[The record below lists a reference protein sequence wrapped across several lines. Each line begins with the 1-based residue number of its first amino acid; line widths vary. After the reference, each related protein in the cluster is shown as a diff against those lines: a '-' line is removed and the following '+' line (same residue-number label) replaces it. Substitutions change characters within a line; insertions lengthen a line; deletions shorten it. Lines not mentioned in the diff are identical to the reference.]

1 VRRPAVGQTADP
13 NPSRNA
19 GNLYIAFDL
28 SATKWQLAISDG
40 VAKPSDIVVD
50 RATVQS
56 AKEALVAQI
65 RAAKQR
71 FGLDPGC
78 PVHAVY
84 EAGRDGYWIARWL
97 GQLGVNCLIVDPAS
111 IAVDRKAKHAKTDAL
126 DARKLLILLCDHL
139 NGRAGLRVLQ
149 PPGATDE
156 DARELHRLA
165 QRLQKNRGQLAL
177 RVQSLLFAQ
186 GIDRAYHIGLAQEIG
201 DLRTGDG
208 RALGPTLHME
218 IAVLCRQI
226 AALDT
231 ELDALD
237 AKRAQALAAPTT
249 ATERVAS
256 QLENLVGIGP
266 IGAWMLAHEL
276 FGWRQ
281 FKNGKHLASFLG
293 LTPTPFA
300 SGAMTREQG
309 ISKAGPGPLRALMIQ
324 LAWSWLRYQPQSP
337 LAQWFNERWAKGG
350 KRSRR
355 LGIVALARK
364 LVILLWRHATTG
376 EVPDGVEFKPGDRKL
391 KVCYRQPRP
400 EASPRRRSPVRQP
413 RQTA

>member
-1 VRRPAVGQTADP
+1 MTQTATA
-13 NPSRNA
+13 SQSNA
-19 GNLYIAFDL
+19 KTRALYIAFDL
-28 SATKWQLAISDG
+28 SATKWQLALSDG

-50 RATVQS
+50 RTTVQG
-56 AKEALVAQI
+56 AKEALI
-65 RAAKQR
+65 GHIGLAKQR
-71 FGLDPGC
+71 LSLDPDC
-78 PVHAVY
+78 PTHAVY

-97 GQLGVNCLIVDPAS
+97 GQLGVNCLIIDPAS
-111 IAVDRKAKHAKTDAL
+111 IAVDRKAKHIKTDAI

-149 PPGATDE
+149 PPGPSDE

-165 QRLQKNRGQLAL
+165 QRLQKIRAQLAM

-186 GIDRAYHIGLAQEIG
+186 GVDRVYSNGLAEEVGQ
-201 DLRTGDG
+201 LRTGDG
-208 RALGPTLHME
+208 RPLGQSLQAE
-218 IAVLCRQI
+218 IGVLCRQI
-226 AALDT
+226 AGMDT

-237 AKRAQALAAPTT
+237 RKRAEALAKPATE
-249 ATERVAS
+249 TERVAG

-276 FGWRQ
+276 FGWRE

-300 SGAMTREQG
+300 SGAMNREQG
-309 ISKAGPGPLRALMIQ
+309 ISKAGSGPLRALMIQ

-355 LGIVALARK
+355 LGIVALARR
-364 LVILLWRHATTG
+364 LVILLWRFATTG
-376 EVPDGVEFKPGDRKL
+376 EVPAGVELKPVERKL
-391 KVCYRQPRP
+391 KVRYRQPQP
-400 EASPRRRSPVRQP
+400 ASAQRRRSPDPKARQ
-413 RQTA
+413 AA